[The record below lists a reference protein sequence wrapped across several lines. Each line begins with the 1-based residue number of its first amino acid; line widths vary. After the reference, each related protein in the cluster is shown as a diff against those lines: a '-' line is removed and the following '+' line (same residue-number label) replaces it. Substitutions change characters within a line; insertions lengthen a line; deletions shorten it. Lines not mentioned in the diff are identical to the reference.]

1 MPGHQPSGLPSKPAP
16 DPDNLP
22 TTAEV
27 PRRPTV
33 LAVDDEPSILEWL
46 TRVLDVHGY
55 AVLKVSDPAV
65 AITWLETEP
74 VDALILDI
82 RLAGDRSGLEILEYV
97 RFRRHLAGLPVL
109 MLTGVS
115 QLSAEEEAT
124 IRRHRAY
131 IFYKP
136 QGADSMVATLDGLV
150 ERRPSGR

>member
-1 MPGHQPSGLPSKPAP
+1 MPGHQPPGSPSTPAP
-16 DPDNLP
+16 DPSSLP
-22 TTAEV
+22 AKAELD
-27 PRRPTV
+27 RRPTI

-55 AVLKVSDPAV
+55 SVLKMSDPDV

-97 RFRRHLAGLPVL
+97 RFHRHLAGLPVL

-136 QGADSMVATLDGLV
+136 QGADLMVATLDGLV
-150 ERRPSGR
+150 GRAPSGR